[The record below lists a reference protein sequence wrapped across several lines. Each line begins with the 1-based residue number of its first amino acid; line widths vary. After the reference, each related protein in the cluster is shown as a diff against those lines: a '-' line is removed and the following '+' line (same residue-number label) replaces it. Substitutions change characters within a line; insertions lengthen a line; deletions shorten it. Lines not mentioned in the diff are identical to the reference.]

1 MARQVMPWVLAA
13 VAAAVGF
20 ALVPDAVKDTLSTIG
35 LFVVPVLLVVTTV
48 VVVWWTRRALRRG
61 R

>member
-1 MARQVMPWVLAA
+1 MLFMLLVLAA
-13 VAAAVGF
+13 VAASVGF
-20 ALVPDAVKDTLSTIG
+20 ALVPDAVKDTLSKIG
-35 LFVVPVLLVVTTV
+35 LFVVPVFLIVTPV